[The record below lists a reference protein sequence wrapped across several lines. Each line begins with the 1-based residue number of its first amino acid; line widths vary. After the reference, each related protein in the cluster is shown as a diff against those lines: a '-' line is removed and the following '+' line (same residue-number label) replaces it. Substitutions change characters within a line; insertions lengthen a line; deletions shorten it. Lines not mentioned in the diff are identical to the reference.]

1 MLSAQSAAG
10 ADGGAGT
17 WQGADRYAWSAVL
30 FVMYA
35 FLGAEPQA
43 QVLAA
48 LTVCCARRRD
58 RTPEA
63 SSSSRAG
70 AFAHPRS
77 RSAGG
82 APQQTRAWRALRAE
96 DFVGA
101 AKVFY
106 PGLKK
111 QFAARGHAGPIAAGA
126 GVQEVRY
133 RTATSPEVDFGDEL
147 ERREGN
153 NFLSG
158 PRLPAP
164 SLRLRQE
171 VQDVLDDR
179 QLAEEDKL
187 SQGEGAQRDAQQ
199 ILGQGVPPD
208 VLVVESAAEARRVV
222 DFLCS
227 EAVHRG
233 RFFACDTEVPTS
245 MLHDALPL
253 LLRYGPRQVADASL

>member
-1 MLSAQSAAG
+1 MPAPVKVKLKFAG
-10 ADGGAGT
+10 
-17 WQGADRYAWSAVL
+17 
-30 FVMYA
+30 F
-35 FLGAEPQA
+35 PHIK
-43 QVLAA
+43 
-48 LTVCCARRRD
+48 CAHRRD

-70 AFAHPRS
+70 AFAQPRP

-82 APQQTRAWRALRAE
+82 APQQTRAWRALQAE
-96 DFVGA
+96 DFG
-101 AKVFY
+101 AKVFH

-133 RTATSPEVDFGDEL
+133 RTATSPEVDYGDEL
-147 ERREGN
+147 ERREGGS
-153 NFLSG
+153 FLSG

-164 SLRLRQE
+164 PLRLRQE
-171 VQDVLDDR
+171 IQDVLDDSA
-179 QLAEEDKL
+179 QLAEETL
-187 SQGEGAQRDAQQ
+187 SQGEGAQRGAQQ

-227 EAVHRG
+227 EAVHQG
-233 RFFACDTEVPTS
+233 RFFACDTEVPIFVS
-245 MLHDALPL
+245 YNALPV
-253 LLRYGPRQVADASL
+253 LLRNVFLPYPSS